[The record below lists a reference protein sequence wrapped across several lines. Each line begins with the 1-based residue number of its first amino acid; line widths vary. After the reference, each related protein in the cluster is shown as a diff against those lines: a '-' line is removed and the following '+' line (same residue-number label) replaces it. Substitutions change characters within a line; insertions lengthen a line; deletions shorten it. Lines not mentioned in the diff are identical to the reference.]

1 MNPPHNVEQ
10 EQPATK
16 ECSQY
21 EPIYIKARTKN
32 YGVET
37 TIVVILLVLIVG
49 FIDWKWVQVSLLE
62 C

>member
-1 MNPPHNVEQ
+1 MNPPHNVL
-10 EQPATK
+10 PTK

-21 EPIYIKARTKN
+21 EPIYIKLRTEN
-32 YGVET
+32 YGAET

-49 FIDWKWVQVSLLE
+49 FIDWKWVQVSLLG